1 MTPDHLPT
9 PTLSLDASPDLLQ
22 TKVLDATRPC
32 RGIMNQS
39 TADHSWE
46 ARLLDLGTTDEVPAV
61 NDWVL
66 DDATAESE
74 PPSDTLPS
82 PPPEGET
89 GVGPVTIPA
98 PPPLGEFGSDE
109 LATDPGLS

>member
-1 MTPDHLPT
+1 
-9 PTLSLDASPDLLQ
+9 
-22 TKVLDATRPC
+22 
-32 RGIMNQS
+32 
-39 TADHSWE
+39 
-46 ARLLDLGTTDEVPAV
+46 LLDLGTTDEVPAV